1 MGGSAHLLSP
11 CSHLR
16 SLSFALRLPRT
27 AAFSPSA
34 VSFSQLRTTCVVSK
48 RRMRSTITI
57 SGYQIACNTMLR
69 VGNRAVARYR
79 TCRRLVSLPR
89 SADALA
95 ERVRAYNERSSRKSW
110 AEQQLEDRHAP
121 LIARARSKNG
131 MRCAGCTPARV
142 RSRRA
147 RIWISVVVACHAHT
161 TFLTIR
167 LLSVMQR
174 CLQARPAT
182 PHSFARHAAACA
194 ARHLAIS
201 SPSSIVECHTLR
213 RGTPLSVASSQCA
226 RARVRA

>member
-1 MGGSAHLLSP
+1 MNGSAHLLSP

-27 AAFSPSA
+27 AAFPPSA
-34 VSFSQLRTTCVVSK
+34 VSFSLLRTTCVVSK
-48 RRMRSTITI
+48 RRTRSTITI

-121 LIARARSKNG
+121 LIARALQERH
-131 MRCAGCTPARV
+131 AV
-142 RSRRA
+142 RRMHSGSRA
-147 RIWISVVVACHAHT
+147 V
-161 TFLTIR
+161 
-167 LLSVMQR
+167 
-174 CLQARPAT
+174 QARADMDDCRRSLSRSHDVPDDAPSFGDAALPPGAASHT
-182 PHSFARHAAACA
+182 PLIRPPCSSVRG
-194 ARHLAIS
+194 
-201 SPSSIVECHTLR
+201 SPSRHFVAILDCRMPHVAPRDAALLHR
-213 RGTPLSVASSQCA
+213 VSV
-226 RARVRA
+226 RARV